1 MAEVLIWLG
10 LMKRLD
16 RTDDFIIIM
25 KLYQSYDMMC
35 LLLVYTLEWF
45 LSAQSSFYVLVP
57 ALVGL

>member
-16 RTDDFIIIM
+16 RMDDFIIIM
-25 KLYQSYDMMC
+25 KLYQSYDIC
-35 LLLVYTLEWF
+35 LLLVYTLDWF